1 MAGLEMR
8 LAGLSI
14 SVTWPAAFAILFVTT
29 TSGKALLL
37 KLPARIAS
45 GLVPAPGSIALAK
58 RPLPGSAKTVT
69 VPTAGLVTAMP
80 PVVDW
85 ARSAITTPLGA
96 VSGAKGDCDAATKGP
111 SPFPRYTERE

>member
-45 GLVPAPGSIALAK
+45 GLVPAPGSIALGK
-58 RPLPGSAKTVT
+58 RPLPRSAQTVT
-69 VPTAGLVTAMP
+69 VPTAALVTAMP
-80 PVVDW
+80 PVADW
-85 ARSAITTPLGA
+85 ARPAITTALGA
-96 VSGAKGDCDAATKGP
+96 ASAAKGDCDAGTSVP
-111 SPFPRYTERE
+111 PP